1 MNDAD
6 APRINI
12 CPRCEGILTVA
23 LTQAFNRGGY
33 KVDMEYCVNHKDS

>member
-1 MNDAD
+1 MPCNCEKE
-6 APRINI
+6 RVNI

-33 KVDMEYCVNHKDS
+33 KVDMEYCGKHK